1 MTGVGLLELRGVG
14 KHFGETQVLNDA
26 TLHIEEHTATFLI
39 GPSGSGKST
48 LLRCINGLEKIDSG
62 SIWFCGQEVSGEG
75 VDLNAVR
82 RWIGIVF
89 QSYNLFPHMTVL
101 QNITLAP
108 TRVLGIPL
116 ADARDRGMEL
126 LERVGLSAKADT
138 YADRL
143 SGGQQQRVA
152 IVRSLAMHPK
162 LILLDEVTSALD
174 PELVGEVLGL
184 IRELI
189 TSGMTMLLATHE
201 MAFARELATNVCFLD
216 GGRIV
221 EQGPPEQIFTNP
233 AEERTRAF
241 LRRVL

>member
-1 MTGVGLLELRGVG
+1 MLELRGVG
-14 KHFGETQVLNDA
+14 KRFGDNHVLKDA
-26 TLHIEEHTATFLI
+26 TLDIEEHTATFLI

-48 LLRCINGLEKIDSG
+48 LLRCINGLEKIDAG
-62 SIWFCGQEVSGEG
+62 SIWFHGQEVSGEG
-75 VDLNAVR
+75 VDINAVR

-108 TRVLGIPL
+108 TRVLGMPL
-116 ADARDRGMEL
+116 EEARQRGLGL
-126 LERVGLSAKADT
+126 LERVGLAEKAYT

-174 PELVGEVLGL
+174 PELVGEVLSL

-189 TSGMTMLLATHE
+189 REGMTMLLATHE

-221 EQGPPEQIFTNP
+221 EQGPPEKIFTAP
-233 AEERTRAF
+233 TEERTRAF